1 MPRIVYSL
9 LRGSWSRSP
18 VYLCCVHCA
27 CVMCVCACT
36 FGGGSTHSLCP
47 WGPCAEGDA
56 ERTGWAGVCRLGEG
70 RGTRKCPHRAGPSG
84 EGDSAPL
91 VDLVPSHF
99 EKHSKRTNSDIHGRK
114 CTAISNKEG
123 TRTQYRLRRFR
134 VKRGIKGRTYRNER
148 GHLACGRSS

>member
-1 MPRIVYSL
+1 MGNAWRCKPESARR
-9 LRGSWSRSP
+9 RGS
-18 VYLCCVHCA
+18 
-27 CVMCVCACT
+27 
-36 FGGGSTHSLCP
+36 
-47 WGPCAEGDA
+47 
-56 ERTGWAGVCRLGEG
+56 GVCRLGEG